1 MIEQVGAPMD
11 LYRNSDNKFVA
22 GFIGSPAMNFLSAK
36 VCKGVIDVPGLQA
49 SVKMNVTLPAEGT
62 AVELGLRPEH
72 LAIDP
77 KGDTHRI
84 EMTESLGGVSYAY
97 LMGASGEK
105 IVVEERGDLRSQE
118 GATVGLKVDALS
130 ARLFDA
136 ITEARIR

>member
-1 MIEQVGAPMD
+1 M
-11 LYRNSDNKFVA
+11 
-22 GFIGSPAMNFLSAK
+22 
-36 VCKGVIDVPGLQA
+36 PGLQA

-118 GATVGLKVDALS
+118 GATVGLTVMPYLPACLMRS
-130 ARLFDA
+130 RE
-136 ITEARIR
+136 TRIR